1 MKQKTGRRRMRM
13 LTEHPRPNGSSP
25 GKSFYSGEETSFWD
39 HLEVLR
45 KKILTALGI
54 AGLAALVFFIFGDY
68 FVQVLLRLP
77 RDLGIELIYIKPQE
91 KFVTYL
97 RLAVYLSSIIGVP
110 ALVIEI
116 FSFVVPALTPAE
128 KRIMLPVS
136 VIVVLLYLLGL
147 LWAYFFLFPYVL
159 GFFVEFGTPVVR
171 AAWSIGAYIQLF
183 GSVTVVCALL
193 FLFPVVLVGGV
204 KAGFFDVQQL
214 AKGRKYVLLGLF
226 IAAAL
231 FTPPDPVTQVAV
243 ASILYFLY
251 ELSLLFIRISEQGN
265 LTHKKRGK
273 DG

>member
-1 MKQKTGRRRMRM
+1 MRI
-13 LTEHPRPNGSSP
+13 LTEHPSPRGSSP
-25 GKSFYSGEETSFWD
+25 EKGFSHSGGSTFWD

-54 AGLAALVFFIFGDY
+54 TALAALVFFVFGDY
-68 FVQVLLRLP
+68 FVQVLLKLP

-91 KFVTYL
+91 KFVAYL
-97 RLAVYLSSIIGVP
+97 RLAVYLSSIVGVP
-110 ALVIEI
+110 VLVIEI

-128 KRIMLPVS
+128 KRLMLPMS
-136 VIVVLLYLLGL
+136 VIVLLLYLLGL

-159 GFFVEFGTPVVR
+159 GFFVEFGTPDVR

-204 KAGFFDVQQL
+204 KAGFYDVQQL
-214 AKGRKYVLLGLF
+214 ARGRKYVLLGLF

-243 ASILYFLY
+243 ASILYCLY
-251 ELSLLFIRISEQGN
+251 ELSLLFIRIFEKGW
-265 LTHKKRGK
+265 H

>member
-1 MKQKTGRRRMRM
+1 MTILR
-13 LTEHPRPNGSSP
+13 EHPRPKGSSP
-25 GKSFYSGEETSFWD
+25 GNDFYSSGGTTFWD

-54 AGLAALVFFIFGDY
+54 TALAALVFFIFGDY
-68 FVQVLLRLP
+68 FVQVLLKLP

-97 RLAVYLSSIIGVP
+97 RLAVYLSTIIGVP
-110 ALVIEI
+110 VLVIET
-116 FSFVVPALTPAE
+116 FSFVVPALTAAE
-128 KRIMLPVS
+128 KRIMLPTAG
-136 VIVVLLYLLGL
+136 IVVLLYLLGL
-147 LWAYFFLFPYVL
+147 LWSYFFLFPYVL
-159 GFFVEFGTPVVR
+159 GFFVGFGTPDVR

-204 KAGFFDVQQL
+204 KAGFYNIQQL
-214 AKGRKYVLLGLF
+214 ARGRKHVLLGLF
-226 IAAAL
+226 IVAAL
-231 FTPPDPVTQVAV
+231 FTPPDPVTQLAV
-243 ASILYFLY
+243 ASILYCLY

-265 LTHKKRGK
+265 LKSKKRGK